1 MAVLFIFFKIKNQ
14 KPTIFLKITNK
25 LIKKNRRTKIKKIRS
40 LDVLNK
46 FLKGVK
52 ITNIKPARLLIKNL
66 GYLKILV
73 QKLFI

>member
-1 MAVLFIFFKIKNQ
+1 MQDKIY
-14 KPTIFLKITNK
+14 KPTIFLKIINK
-25 LIKKNRRTKIKKIRS
+25 LLKKSKRTKIKKIRN

-52 ITNIKPARLLIKNL
+52 ITNIRPARLLIKNL

>member
-1 MAVLFIFFKIKNQ
+1 LQNKIY
-14 KPTIFLKITNK
+14 KPTIFLKIINK
-25 LIKKNRRTKIKKIRS
+25 LLKKSKRTKIKKTRN

-52 ITNIKPARLLIKNL
+52 ITNIRPARLLIKNL